1 VPYVFLLSPARCSG
15 RRALFLRRPGADF
28 PEARLLRERTLT
40 LGETFAFLSGLYFR
54 GKLAYAQAFGCASL
68 PVPASLIITPTR
80 GLLPPD
86 TLVDPEMLDEFAS
99 VDIAVDLPAYREP
112 LARDVRHLASGLPAG
127 AGAILLGSIAT
138 PKYTAPLVEALHG
151 RLYYPIDFVGRGDMS
166 RGGLM
171 LRSVAGAAELAYAPL
186 SGDACLRGRRPP
198 RLTPLDQTDEGG

>member
-1 VPYVFLLSPARCSG
+1 VFLLSPARCSG

-54 GKLAYAQAFGCASL
+54 GKLAYAQAFGCSSL
-68 PVPASLIITPTR
+68 PVPAALVITPTR

-99 VDIAVDLPAYREP
+99 VDIAADLPAYREP
-112 LARDVRHLASGLPAG
+112 LARDVRHLAAGLPAG
-127 AGAILLGSIAT
+127 AGVILLGSIAT
-138 PKYTAPLVEALHG
+138 PKYTAPLVEALNG

-186 SGDACLRGRRPP
+186 SGDARLRGPRPP
-198 RLTPLDQTDEGG
+198 RLTPRDLTDEGG